1 MAILL
6 DQKKILGVCRLRF
19 SPMKA
24 DCTYLAGASAWVLE
38 APTSITLTAE
48 REESKEILETK
59 LDNTYCTN
67 LTIPGHDKYTT
78 VEIEFCNICTN
89 AFVSIFGWTSYTAA
103 NGDVI
108 GFGRPTSSTA
118 VSFCS
123 TAGFS
128 KFTLEVFSPLNA
140 TSGFCASGATQSYLM
155 LALPI
160 LTDIAVTSPAF
171 STDGTVRF
179 KMTGKVYGNV
189 NYNNGPFNDF
199 PGTSMAPG
207 DNEVY
212 VALPSNYVL
221 PTATCA
227 ATAIPA
233 QTGES

>member
-140 TSGFCASGATQSYLM
+140 TSGFCASGTTQSYLM

-160 LTDIAVTSPAF
+160 LTDIAVTSPTF